1 MTINV
6 ASGASKPA
14 WHEEYDLIV
23 LGSGGAGLTAA
34 LAGAIEG
41 LRILV
46 IEKTEYLGGTTALS
60 AGTCWIP
67 NNSYLRQEGVRGD
80 DASALQYLDAL
91 VDGLADREIRTAFL
105 AAGPEMLAYFEKQC
119 DLRWRIYKTFVD
131 YRQEFPG
138 ARKGGRPLEPM
149 PFDGRKLGRSFSR
162 VRWPVPEWALFG
174 GKMMVTRPEAFRL
187 LKIAHLSP
195 DAMQL
200 GARLVSRYL
209 FDRLR
214 GYKRGT
220 RLVLGNA
227 LVANLFKSL
236 LDRGGSVWFNCR
248 TTELIVEH
256 GRVSGLV
263 VQYEGKELRVHASR
277 GIVLAAGGF
286 PGNAELRQRYLRQPA
301 AQYTGPVTHA
311 LETQCC
317 WRRALAPRSD
327 Q

>member
-1 MTINV
+1 
-6 ASGASKPA
+6 
-14 WHEEYDLIV
+14 
-23 LGSGGAGLTAA
+23 
-34 LAGAIEG
+34 
-41 LRILV
+41 
-46 IEKTEYLGGTTALS
+46 
-60 AGTCWIP
+60 
-67 NNSYLRQEGVRGD
+67 
-80 DASALQYLDAL
+80 
-91 VDGLADREIRTAFL
+91 
-105 AAGPEMLAYFEKQC
+105 MLAYFEKRC

-131 YRQEFPG
+131 YRQEFSG
-138 ARKGGRPLEPM
+138 AGRGGRPLEPM
-149 PFDGRKLGRSFSR
+149 PFDGRKLGKNFSR

-187 LKIAHLSP
+187 LKITHLSP

-227 LVANLFKSL
+227 LVANLFKNL

-248 TTELIVEH
+248 TTELIVEN

-263 VQYEGKELRVHASR
+263 VQYKGKELRIHARR

-286 PGNAELRQRYLRQPA
+286 PGSAELRQRYLRRPA
-301 AQYTGPVTHA
+301 AQYTRACGACTGDTMLLARA
-311 LETQCC
+311 LEPRLDQYERIT
-317 WRRALAPRSD
+317 RSGSRARSGDAPAD
-327 Q
+327 QP